1 MNSKPAIVLSLLLGS
16 LALASCSKQESAPA
30 AATPGANAEAA
41 PEVPAAPAPAQ
52 HASACE
58 LVTAAEMSAILGG
71 TVNASPGG
79 NERPP
84 AATECIYQSPTAT
97 NTGSG
102 LDELASASPYAEVEV
117 DWGGGDPAVLD
128 TAAGMANGASTLD
141 AADPLKG
148 LGDRA
153 YKVTADQVFISSKGN
168 LMMIRFAR
176 RSEDASAKAR
186 KIFEAAQPRM

>member
-1 MNSKPAIVLSLLLGS
+1 MQAKPAVILS
-16 LALASCSKQESAPA
+16 LALATMFSAGCSKQEASPAAGAPA
-30 AATPGANAEAA
+30 AAAEAA
-41 PEVPAAPAPAQ
+41 AAAPAPAQ
-52 HASACE
+52 HATACE

-71 TVNASPGG
+71 TVQASAGG

-84 AATECIYQSPTAT
+84 AATECLYQSPTAT

-102 LDELASASPYAEVEV
+102 LDELASAGPYAEIEV

-128 TAAGMANGASTLD
+128 SSAGLVNGASTLD

-153 YKVTADQVFISSKGN
+153 YKVTNDQVFISTKGN

-176 RSEDASAKAR
+176 RSEDAAAKAR
-186 KIFEAAQPRM
+186 KIFETAQPRM